1 MSDKL
6 NPNDRELSF
15 KERILRDLEML
26 KSQIPEEEDNSLRP
40 EFDQSY
46 TENVHS
52 EEQNETIFYGQP
64 DESRGDDTV
73 APSSDYSALKE
84 QLLEKLNASHLE
96 KVVAQDEIFT
106 ETSPIENASSEQN
119 VTGFKELPD
128 FDSEAD
134 YNQREQFAHQTHK
147 VDLTFKAEATSDEDF
162 VEIER
167 SVPPVPKRAVDSIAQ
182 DLERPVHMHS
192 EQPVSRRSRSQVVE
206 KKPKKAK
213 KSKTKRIVAAIFGTL
228 LLALLGTAVAGYFFV
243 RSSLGPVDSKATDY
257 LQVEIPRGSSVKQI
271 GQTLEKAGLIRN
283 ATVFDLYV
291 KFNNHTGF
299 QSGFHN
305 LQKSM
310 DLDTII
316 DTLKKEGT
324 EAPVVPALG
333 KVTIPEGYT
342 LKQIAT
348 AIEVNAASSNQ
359 EKSPFTADEFMQVV
373 TDDAFISE
381 MQAKYP
387 DLLGSLPTAD
397 TGVLYRL
404 EGYLFPATY
413 EYQSETTVK
422 QLAEQMLAAMDANL
436 RAHYSTIAAK
446 GMTVNQVLTLASL
459 VEKEGSTDEDRQKI
473 ASVFFNRLQWGM
485 PLQSNIA
492 VLYAEGKLGEKVT
505 LAEDASINTQIDSPY
520 NVYTRL
526 GYMPGPVDSP
536 SLSAIKATIE
546 PAQTDYVY
554 FVADVTTGQVYFA
567 RTLEEHEVNVQTYV
581 NSKIESST
589 PAQ

>member
-1 MSDKL
+1 M
-6 NPNDRELSF
+6 
-15 KERILRDLEML
+15 RDLELL
-26 KSQIPEEEDNSLRP
+26 KSQNNEEEDHSLKPGLEQHYAEESFTDSLSKEEFYSPNEEFEVDSKGVGSSSSP
-40 EFDQSY
+40 EY
-46 TENVHS
+46 
-52 EEQNETIFYGQP
+52 
-64 DESRGDDTV
+64 
-73 APSSDYSALKE
+73 AALKE
-84 QLLEKLNASHLE
+84 QLLERLKGNPKEPAVIPNSVSE
-96 KVVAQDEIFT
+96 ESFPDIESVATHQEV
-106 ETSPIENASSEQN
+106 EVQGTSPFELESDYSGQERTAS
-119 VTGFKELPD
+119 
-128 FDSEAD
+128 
-134 YNQREQFAHQTHK
+134 QTYK
-147 VDLTFKAEATSDEDF
+147 VDLTFQPKATSDEEF
-162 VEIER
+162 VELES
-167 SVPPVPKRAVDSIAQ
+167 SVPPIPKRAVDSIAQ
-182 DLERPVHMHS
+182 DLKKPVPTPS
-192 EQPVSRRSRSQVVE
+192 GQPVSRRSRSQSVE
-206 KKPKKAK
+206 KKPKKVK
-213 KSKTKRIVAAIFGTL
+213 KSKTKKIVTAIFGTL
-228 LLALLGTAVAGYFFV
+228 FLALLGTAVAGYFFI

-316 DTLKKEGT
+316 DALKKEGT

-342 LKQIAT
+342 LKQIAAAMET
-348 AIEVNAASSNQ
+348 NAASTNQ

-373 TDDAFISE
+373 TDESFISE

-387 DLLGSLPTAD
+387 DLLADLPTAD

-413 EYQSETTVK
+413 EYQSETTVR

-436 RAHYSTIAAK
+436 RTYYPTIAEK
-446 GMTVNQVLTLASL
+446 GLTVNQVLTLASL

-473 ASVFFNRLQWGM
+473 ASVFFNRIQWGM

-492 VLYAEGKLGEKVT
+492 VLYAEGKLGEKIT

-526 GYMPGPVDSP
+526 GYMPGPVNSP

-589 PAQ
+589 TTQ